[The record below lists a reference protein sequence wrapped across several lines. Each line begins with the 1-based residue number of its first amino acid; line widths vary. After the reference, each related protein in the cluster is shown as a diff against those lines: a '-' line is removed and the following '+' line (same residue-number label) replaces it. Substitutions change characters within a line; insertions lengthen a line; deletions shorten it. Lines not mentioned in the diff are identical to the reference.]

1 VNRLL
6 ATFHALLQSSDELLV
21 DAPSN
26 EMLAGIVA
34 DGLVRPAEN
43 EILAYWFARYLTIRQ
58 ELWEL
63 INDCLISGNRHEN
76 GLNDEQV
83 WSHFVIGYSAACLL
97 IRNDRTF
104 LFDLATHSVLQRK
117 FNEEFAE
124 FRIPRKQYTSIFSAF
139 VDGRDALRIYDAIHD
154 AKKNRSMIE
163 YLCHDPVIGDL
174 AKRLPDFEKWLDP
187 SKRNYFQRLIAYT
200 SHKLRRKSVVV
211 LNNLL
216 SNTVENV
223 GRAASEIQLP
233 LRKRVSMEL
242 REKMVSLLEPGDVLI
257 TRHDTAFTN
266 LFLPGFW
273 PHAALFIGT
282 EQQRNEWSISID
294 QDKASRWNGDNCVL
308 EALKDGVRFRPLTET
323 LAVDNFLVLR
333 PNISAEDIRKG
344 IERVVLHEG
353 KLYNFDFDF
362 FSSDR
367 LVCSEVVYRAFDGLG
382 NLTFPLI
389 ERAGRHTLSPED
401 LVDFAIDTDAM
412 YVKGVFGV
420 DISRTQYT
428 TGEAARKIAVMSI
441 VKDKDKVQSDDA

>member
-1 VNRLL
+1 MNRLL
-6 ATFHALLQSSDELLV
+6 ATFWALLKASDELEV
-21 DAPSN
+21 DAPDST
-26 EMLAGIVA
+26 MLALIIENE
-34 DGLVRPAEN
+34 LVRPADN
-43 EILAYWFARYLTIRQ
+43 EVLNFWFARYLSVRQ
-58 ELWEL
+58 ALWDL
-63 INDCLISGNRHEN
+63 INDCLESGNREVN

-97 IRNDRTF
+97 IRHDRYF
-104 LFDLATHSVLQRK
+104 LFEVATHSVLQRK
-117 FNEEFAE
+117 FNEEVLE
-124 FRIPRKQYTSIFSAF
+124 YRIPRKQFTTIFSAF

-154 AKKNRSMIE
+154 AKKNRVMLE
-163 YLCHDPVIGDL
+163 NLCNDPVVGEL
-174 AKRLPDFEKWLDP
+174 AQRIPEFELWLDP
-187 SKRNYFQRLIAYT
+187 SKRNYAQRLIAYL
-200 SHKLRRKSVVV
+200 SHKMRRKGVVV

-216 SNTVENV
+216 SNAVENV

-233 LRKRVSMEL
+233 LEKRVSQEL
-242 REKMVSLLEPGDVLI
+242 RLHMLSQLEPGDILV

-273 PHAALFIGT
+273 PHAALFVGT
-282 EQQRNEWSISID
+282 PQQRDGWGIKID
-294 QDKASRWNGDNCVL
+294 ADKATRWSGDNCVL

-333 PNISAEDIRKG
+333 PSLSHDDIRTG

-382 NLTFPLI
+382 ELTFPLV

-401 LVDFAIDTDAM
+401 LVDLAINTDTLQ
-412 YVKGVFGV
+412 VKGIYGV
-420 DISRTQYT
+420 DISRTQYI
-428 TGEAARKIAVMSI
+428 TGDMAETIAIKSVTEHET
-441 VKDKDKVQSDDA
+441 QSYVG